1 MQTLLLGVILAFV
14 WPPFKLKANPP
25 KVLQRSIDG
34 IGILG
39 LIILI
44 YLFFTVKDTSAWIY
58 NGGFYLI
65 SGMTLFIIA
74 SVVHPSSILAKVLG
88 HRIFVYIG
96 KRSYSLYLWHFP
108 VISFIHIHFVDGQL
122 PIYVYFVDIILTVLF
137 AELSYRY
144 IETPFRRE
152 GLRHFHSI
160 I

>member
-1 MQTLLLGVILAFV
+1 M
-14 WPPFKLKANPP
+14 
-25 KVLQRSIDG
+25 
-34 IGILG
+34 
-39 LIILI
+39 
-44 YLFFTVKDTSAWIY
+44 KDTSAWIY

-137 AELSYRY
+137 VEV
-144 IETPFRRE
+144 
-152 GLRHFHSI
+152 I
-160 I
+160 ISLY